1 MQSAQQLGSMSS
13 AAMAGVRSK
22 NGKYM
27 AEFLPYSTAWM
38 VGGIQGRSF
47 AGDDER
53 EAMARLIMD
62 CIEPV
67 SAGQAGYSTC
77 TDGRRRVK
85 LLDGSTAVPVRE
97 QMVGTDTMGAFVA
110 AEALGERFYD
120 KQTELY
126 ASVVVRLN
134 RVIDFMLQNGLRPTA
149 HIGCGAAGGFTG
161 VMSRATQFINSAD
174 YTARLQAVMPAG
186 TYDSVLHRFIVGGY
200 QSRLD
205 SNVYEG
211 YYDGL
216 VTEIV
221 REKVGEEAVE
231 CYLDDGRGVHGHCE
245 QAVVYLDNTIRGVAL
260 DPNKLANG
268 TGLQVFGVNASRMH
282 ELARIFSRSGADRMD
297 YVTALV
303 AIHDFAAAG
312 HGTLAHSMET
322 VIVRNVA

>member
-1 MQSAQQLGSMSS
+1 MDSIVPVAPDQQ
-13 AAMAGVRSK
+13 
-22 NGKYM
+22 
-27 AEFLPYSTAWM
+27 P
-38 VGGIQGRSF
+38 
-47 AGDDER
+47 
-53 EAMARLIMD
+53 
-62 CIEPV
+62 
-67 SAGQAGYSTC
+67 YSTC

-85 LLDGSTAVPVRE
+85 LLDENPVPVRE
-97 QMVGTDTMGAFVA
+97 QLVGTDTMAAFVA

-120 KQTELY
+120 KKTELY

-134 RVIDFMLQNGLRPTA
+134 RVIDVMLENGLRPTA

-174 YTARLQAVMPAG
+174 YTARLQAVMPNG

-205 SNVYEG
+205 SNVYDG

-221 REKVGEEAVE
+221 REKVGKEAVE
-231 CYLDDGRGVHGHCE
+231 CYHDDGRGVHGHCE
-245 QAVVYLDNTIRGVAL
+245 QAVVYLDHTITGVAI
-260 DPNKLANG
+260 DPNRLADASSM
-268 TGLQVFGVNASRMH
+268 QVFGVNAARMH

-297 YVTALV
+297 YVTAMV

-312 HGTLAHSMET
+312 HGTLANGMET
-322 VIVRNVA
+322 IIVRSVD